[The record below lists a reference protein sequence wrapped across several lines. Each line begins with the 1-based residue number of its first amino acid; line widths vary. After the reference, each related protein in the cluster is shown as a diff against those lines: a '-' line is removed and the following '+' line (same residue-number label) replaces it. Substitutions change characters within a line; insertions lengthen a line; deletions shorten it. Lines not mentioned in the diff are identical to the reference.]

1 MTDANGDA
9 DEGLS
14 ASIFQQMIDI
24 WVRPEIAR
32 RRAAGTLG
40 DGFVLT
46 AAQLICS
53 ADGAP
58 NVVRLN
64 GEVQALAFIRLKPG
78 VTKRPGEDVFLH
90 ESDGIG
96 EIKLPETEDPNCG
109 HATLVRFGDGWHV
122 SFDFRY
128 NRGRAVA
135 LLARARQFLTAA
147 TLASEA
153 EAWSVLAYNLFTAM
167 ELAAKAELLVMAN
180 MDLLQ
185 SKTHAPIRSRLNH
198 SAKLGNVDLA
208 HASTFNELADLR
220 HAAAYSFEPFHLP
233 DGRASALLASV
244 TEFIEV
250 VAVRAGPRQTVT

>member
-1 MTDANGDA
+1 MTDEHADA
-9 DEGLS
+9 DQGLS
-14 ASIFQQMIDI
+14 GSILQQMIDI

-32 RRAAGTLG
+32 RRAAGALH

-64 GEVQALAFIRLKPG
+64 GEVQALAFMRLKPG
-78 VTKRPGEDVFLH
+78 VTKKEGEDLFVH
-90 ESDGIG
+90 ESDGIA

-135 LLARARQFLTAA
+135 LLSRARQFLVAA

-167 ELAAKAELLVMAN
+167 ELAAKAELLVMAD
-180 MDLLQ
+180 MDVLR
-185 SKTHAPIRSRLNH
+185 SKKHGLIHARLNH

-208 HASTFNELADLR
+208 HASTFNELAQFR
-220 HAAAYSFEPFHLP
+220 QAAAYSFEPFELP
-233 DGRASALLASV
+233 PTQASALLASV

-250 VAVRAGPRQTVT
+250 VAVRAGPKRGAT